1 MASQQNDQVDYS
13 DINSCPDLKYNKASI
28 RSTLPMKCISCDTDN
43 NLKDRT
49 ANMGRCKSCNHRFV
63 FEPTAMP
70 TAIKLTDPFFAKLI
84 MDLSANNTLFF
95 TPRQLYYSLDKK
107 LRSRESKMGANLISI
122 FIGFPVVIFLIFWIS
137 GFFRISYSTVAPILF
152 ITYAALLIWGA
163 AQNSISRQ
171 LNRRARQNN
180 IQALKVLA
188 GVLLL
193 IGLPFSIITN
203 TVAGIIA
210 AIVLGCGAAWLSFD
224 RQRQQSKIFDEFL
237 IDREQF
243 DTWLNQWRSINNQ
256 PENMLA
262 EPKTITLP
270 AVPNLDVAAYSFDRV
285 VVCNSIQVAQILINN
300 NFHFE
305 NNCAI
310 LTIDGYPENIFVTT
324 MEMLR
329 RNPDLKVYALHDCSP
344 TGIQMVSQLRHQD
357 NWFPDTTIP
366 IMDVGILPRQIMN
379 NIDATTRQSSRAANG
394 ARNLPVEVRSN
405 LNTEELQWLEAGCYL
420 DLESFSSQKIIQI
433 LQKAINSSKELDI
446 VENNGI
452 IIIDN
457 YESSSDFYTIDS
469 FG

>member
-1 MASQQNDQVDYS
+1 
-13 DINSCPDLKYNKASI
+13 
-28 RSTLPMKCISCDTDN
+28 MKCISCDTDN

-70 TAIKLTDPFFAKLI
+70 TATKLTDPFFAKLI

-107 LRSRESKMGANLISI
+107 LRSRESKMGANLVSI

-137 GFFRISYSTVAPILF
+137 GFFHIPYSTVAPILF

-203 TVAGIIA
+203 TAAGIIA

-224 RQRQQSKIFDEFL
+224 RQRRQSQIFDEFL

-243 DTWLNQWRSINNQ
+243 NTWLNQWISINNQ
-256 PENMLA
+256 PDNMLA
-262 EPKTITLP
+262 EPRKIILP
-270 AVPNLDVAAYSFDRV
+270 ATPSSDVAAYSFDRV

-305 NNCAI
+305 NNCAV
-310 LTIDGYPENIFVTT
+310 LTINGYPENIFVTT

-344 TGIQMVSQLRHQD
+344 TGVQIVSQLRHQD

-366 IMDVGILPRQIMN
+366 IIDVGILPRQILSSL
-379 NIDATTRQSSRAANG
+379 DATTRQSTRAAS
-394 ARNLPVEVRSN
+394 AAQQMSAEVRAS
-405 LNTEELQWLEAGCYL
+405 LNTEELQWLESGCYL
-420 DLESFSSQKIIQI
+420 DLESFSPQKIIQI
-433 LQKAINSSKELDI
+433 LQKAINSNQALGV
-446 VENNGI
+446 VENNNNI
-452 IIIDN
+452 IIIDS
-457 YESSSDFYTIDS
+457 YEPSANFYTIDS

>member
-1 MASQQNDQVDYS
+1 
-13 DINSCPDLKYNKASI
+13 
-28 RSTLPMKCISCDTDN
+28 MKCISCDTDN

-49 ANMGRCKSCNHRFV
+49 ANMGRCKSCNHQFV

-70 TAIKLTDPFFAKLI
+70 TATKLTDPFFAKLI
-84 MDLSANNTLFF
+84 LDLSANNTLFF

-137 GFFRISYSTVAPILF
+137 GFFNIPYSTVAPILF
-152 ITYAALLIWGA
+152 ITYATLLIWGA

-243 DTWLNQWRSINNQ
+243 NIWLNQWTSINNQ
-256 PENMLA
+256 PVNMLA
-262 EPKTITLP
+262 EPRTITIAP
-270 AVPNLDVAAYSFDRV
+270 SPDVTAYSFDRV

-305 NNCAI
+305 NNCAV
-310 LTIDGYPENIFVTT
+310 LTINGYPENIFVTT

-344 TGIQMVSQLRHQD
+344 AGIQMVSQLRHQD

-366 IMDVGILPRQIMN
+366 IIDVGILPRQIMN
-379 NIDATTRQSSRAANG
+379 SMDATTRQSTRAAS
-394 ARNLPVEVRSN
+394 AAQRMSAEVRAN
-405 LNTEELQWLEAGCYL
+405 LNTEELQWLETGCYL
-420 DLESFSSQKIIQI
+420 DLESFSPQQIIQI
-433 LQKAINSSKELDI
+433 LQRAINSSKELDI

-452 IIIDN
+452 VIIDS
-457 YESSSDFYTIDS
+457 YEPSVNFYTIDN

>member
-1 MASQQNDQVDYS
+1 MDYS

-28 RSTLPMKCISCDTDN
+28 RSTLLMKCISCDTDN

-49 ANMGRCKSCNHRFV
+49 ANMGRCKSCNHQFV

-70 TAIKLTDPFFAKLI
+70 TATKLTDPFFAEL
-84 MDLSANNTLFF
+84 MTNLSSNNTLFF

-107 LRSRESKMGANLISI
+107 LRSRESKMGSNLISI

-137 GFFRISYSTVAPILF
+137 GFFQISYSTVAPILF

-193 IGLPFSIITN
+193 IGLPFSIITS

-210 AIVLGCGAAWLSFD
+210 AIILGCGAAWLSFD

-243 DTWLNQWRSINNQ
+243 DAWLHQWTSINNQ
-256 PENMLA
+256 PEKILA
-262 EPKTITLP
+262 EPRAITAAP
-270 AVPNLDVAAYSFDRV
+270 SPDVAAYSFDRV
-285 VVCNSIQVAQILINN
+285 VVCNSVQVAQILINN

-310 LTIDGYPENIFVTT
+310 LTIDGYPENIFTTT

-329 RNPDLKVYALHDCSP
+329 RNPDLKVYAFHDCSP
-344 TGIQMVSQLRHQD
+344 VGIQMVSQLRHQD

-366 IMDVGILPRQIMN
+366 IIDVGILPRQIMN
-379 NIDATTRQSSRAANG
+379 SMDATTRQSSRVANT
-394 ARNLPVEVRSN
+394 ARQMPAQVWANLS
-405 LNTEELQWLEAGCYL
+405 TEELQWLKTGCYL
-420 DLESFSSQKIIQI
+420 DLESFSPQKIIQI
-433 LQKAINSSKELDI
+433 LQRAINSSKELDI

-452 IIIDN
+452 VIIDS